1 MKLIRRL
8 VVILLLPV
16 LYVSGAGGIQLAPV
30 VSKPLSES
38 IELPGELQAFQIV
51 SLSAKIRSYVREV
64 LVDRGSIVR
73 QGQILLELSAP
84 EMDAQIA
91 EAQSKVQAAA
101 ADRLQAEAQLTAVQS
116 TYDRMRKAAETPGAI
131 AGNDLVLAG
140 KQVDSGR
147 ALVQSRREAE
157 TAAQSLLR
165 SQKELEDYL
174 HIRAPFSGVISERLV
189 HPGALVGSG
198 TDMPLLVLQEVARL
212 RLVVPVP
219 EEDTGA
225 IRKGGRVT
233 FHVTSAPGRSYRG
246 TISRIAHALDAKTRT
261 MAVELDVLNRDGSL
275 APGMYPS
282 VTWTL
287 HSRGASLFVPKT
299 AVVTTS
305 ERTFVIRDEG
315 GRAEW
320 VNVVKGV
327 AQGDSVEVSG
337 NLHAGDKVVARATDE
352 MREGTTID

>member
-1 MKLIRRL
+1 
-8 VVILLLPV
+8 
-16 LYVSGAGGIQLAPV
+16 
-30 VSKPLSES
+30 
-38 IELPGELQAFQIV
+38 
-51 SLSAKIRSYVREV
+51 
-64 LVDRGSIVR
+64 
-73 QGQILLELSAP
+73 
-84 EMDAQIA
+84 MDAQIA

-131 AGNDLVLAG
+131 AGNELVLAG
-140 KQVDSGR
+140 KQVDSAG

-157 TAAQSLLR
+157 TAAKSLLR

-174 HIRAPFSGVISERLV
+174 HIRAPFGGVISERLV

-225 IRKGGRVT
+225 IRKGGHVT
-233 FHVTSAPGRSYRG
+233 FCVTSAPGRSYRG
-246 TISRIAHALDAKTRT
+246 TISRIAHALDPKTRT
-261 MAVELDVLNRDGSL
+261 MAVELDVINKDGSL

-287 HSRGASLFVPKT
+287 HSRTASLFVPKT

-327 AQGDSVEVSG
+327 AQGDAVEVRG
-337 NLHAGDKVVARATDE
+337 NLHAGDKVVARASDE